1 VLGGH
6 PAPADRWS
14 PVGSLRASKA
24 VAVVT
29 DAPALA
35 PIRLL
40 VVEDDEGIGTPLVA
54 GLTRE
59 GFEVRHVTTGAAALA
74 AETPDVVLLDLRLPD
89 MDGFDVCRAL
99 RTRSAT
105 LPILILSARTS
116 ETDRVLGL
124 ELGADDY
131 VPKPYGLRE
140 VIARIRA
147 VLRRTAAGG
156 EVGELRQVGNVTI
169 DRRRRR
175 VFVGA
180 REVTL
185 TVKEFDL
192 LFALAEDPGAV
203 VSRQELLERVWD
215 MNWYGPTKTL
225 DVHMSSLRRKLGDP
239 GLIETVRGVGFRL
252 AGDR

>member
-1 VLGGH
+1 MTE
-6 PAPADRWS
+6 PP
-14 PVGSLRASKA
+14 A
-24 VAVVT
+24 VAPV
-29 DAPALA
+29 
-35 PIRLL
+35 RLL
-40 VVEDDEGIGTPLVA
+40 VVEDDEGIAAPLAA
-54 GLTRE
+54 GLARE
-59 GFEVRHVTTGAAALA
+59 GFDVRHVMTGSAALS
-74 AETPDVVLLDLRLPD
+74 AELPDAVLLDLRLPD

-99 RTRSAT
+99 RARSAT

-140 VIARIRA
+140 VIARVRA
-147 VLRRTAAGG
+147 VLRRAAAGS
-156 EVGELRQVGNVTI
+156 EPAELRQIGELTI

-175 VFVGA
+175 VFVGS

-192 LFALAEDPGAV
+192 LSALAEDPGAV
-203 VSRQELLERVWD
+203 VARQELLERVWD

-239 GLIETVRGVGFRL
+239 GLVETVRGVGFRL
-252 AGDR
+252 AAER

>member
-1 VLGGH
+1 LSDSPGASAS
-6 PAPADRWS
+6 AP
-14 PVGSLRASKA
+14 V
-24 VAVVT
+24 
-29 DAPALA
+29 
-35 PIRLL
+35 RLL
-40 VVEDDEGIGTPLVA
+40 VVEDDEGIAAPLVA
-54 GLTRE
+54 GLARE
-59 GFEVRHVTTGAAALA
+59 GFDVRHVTTGIAALA
-74 AETPDVVLLDLRLPD
+74 AELPDVVLLDLRLPD
-89 MDGFDVCRAL
+89 IDGFDVCRSL
-99 RTRSAT
+99 RSRSAT

-140 VIARIRA
+140 VIARVRA
-147 VLRRTAAGG
+147 VLRRAAAGS
-156 EVGELRQVGNVTI
+156 ESSELRQVGELTI

-175 VFVGA
+175 VFVGS

-192 LFALAEDPGAV
+192 LSALADDPGAV
-203 VSRQELLERVWD
+203 VARQDLLERVWD

-239 GLIETVRGVGFRL
+239 GLVETVRGVGFRL
-252 AGDR
+252 AAGR

>member
-1 VLGGH
+1 MVTEPP
-6 PAPADRWS
+6 PAP
-14 PVGSLRASKA
+14 V
-24 VAVVT
+24 
-29 DAPALA
+29 
-35 PIRLL
+35 RLL
-40 VVEDDEGIGTPLVA
+40 VVEDDEGIAEPLVA
-54 GLTRE
+54 GLSRE
-59 GFEVRHVTTGAAALA
+59 GFDVRHVTTGAAALSA
-74 AETPDVVLLDLRLPD
+74 DLPDAVLLDLRLPD
-89 MDGFDVCRAL
+89 IDGFDVCRAL

-140 VIARIRA
+140 VIARVRA
-147 VLRRTAAGG
+147 VLRRAAAGS
-156 EVGELRQVGNVTI
+156 EPTELRQVGELTI

-175 VFVGA
+175 VFVGD
-180 REVTL
+180 REVSL

-192 LFALAEDPGAV
+192 LSALADDPGAV
-203 VSRQELLERVWD
+203 VARQELLERVWD

-239 GLIETVRGVGFRL
+239 GLVETVRGVGFRL
-252 AGDR
+252 AADR

>member
-1 VLGGH
+1 M
-6 PAPADRWS
+6 
-14 PVGSLRASKA
+14 
-24 VAVVT
+24 
-29 DAPALA
+29 
-35 PIRLL
+35 RLL
-40 VVEDDEGIGTPLVA
+40 VVEDDEGIAAPLVA
-54 GLTRE
+54 GLARE
-59 GFEVRHVTTGAAALA
+59 GFDVRHVTTGSAALA
-74 AETPDVVLLDLRLPD
+74 AELPDVVLLDLRLPD
-89 MDGFDVCRAL
+89 IDGFDVCRSL
-99 RTRSAT
+99 RSRSAT

-140 VIARIRA
+140 VIARVRA
-147 VLRRTAAGG
+147 VLRRAAAGS
-156 EVGELRQVGNVTI
+156 ESSELRQVGELTI

-175 VFVGA
+175 VFVGS

-192 LFALAEDPGAV
+192 LSALADDPGAV
-203 VSRQELLERVWD
+203 VARQDLLERVWD

-239 GLIETVRGVGFRL
+239 GLVETVRGVGFRL
-252 AGDR
+252 AAGR

>member
-1 VLGGH
+1 MVTEPP
-6 PAPADRWS
+6 PAP
-14 PVGSLRASKA
+14 V
-24 VAVVT
+24 
-29 DAPALA
+29 
-35 PIRLL
+35 RLL
-40 VVEDDEGIGTPLVA
+40 VVEDDEGIAEPLVA
-54 GLTRE
+54 GLSRE
-59 GFEVRHVTTGAAALA
+59 GFDVRHVTTGAAALSA
-74 AETPDVVLLDLRLPD
+74 DLPDAVLLDLRLPD
-89 MDGFDVCRAL
+89 IDGFDVCRAL

-140 VIARIRA
+140 VIARVRA
-147 VLRRTAAGG
+147 VLRRAAAGS
-156 EVGELRQVGNVTI
+156 EPTELRQVGELTI

-175 VFVGA
+175 VFVGH
-180 REVTL
+180 REVSL

-192 LFALAEDPGAV
+192 LSALADDPGAV
-203 VSRQELLERVWD
+203 VARQELLERVWD

-239 GLIETVRGVGFRL
+239 GLVETVRGVGFRL
-252 AGDR
+252 AADR